1 MRVYFDQ
8 IYERIG
14 WLFYAVASEKEKL
27 SDTNSARLLQ
37 IIDQQWKPTP
47 DSDAMLQRHL
57 LDYLKYGLRNAID
70 NASRPDEAFNR
81 FRLYFGL
88 HSLPFGKDLRA
99 RILATARL
107 IAMEFNGKE
116 TNSDFINSLET
127 LFAQNTPEKVIKQM
141 TQR

>member
-14 WLFYAVASEKEKL
+14 WLFYAIASEKEKL
-27 SDTNSARLLQ
+27 TPSTSEKLQQ

-57 LDYLKYGLRNAID
+57 LDYLKYGLRNAVD

-81 FRLYFGL
+81 FRLYFEL
-88 HSLPFGKDLRA
+88 HSLPFSKDLRT
-99 RILATARL
+99 RILATTRS
-107 IAMEFNGKE
+107 IAAAFNDND
-116 TNSDFINSLET
+116 TNSDFINALEKVFT
-127 LFAQNTPEKVIKQM
+127 QNTPEKVIKQM
-141 TQR
+141 T